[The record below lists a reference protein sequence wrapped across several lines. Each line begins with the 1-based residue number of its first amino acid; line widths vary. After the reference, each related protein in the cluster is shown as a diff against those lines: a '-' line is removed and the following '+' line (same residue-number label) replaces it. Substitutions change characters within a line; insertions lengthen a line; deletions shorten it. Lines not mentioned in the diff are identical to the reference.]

1 MRIFRILTTLTLA
14 VLAILAG
21 AVSAPGSAH
30 AAPFRIA
37 IMQDSPEMAR
47 QYQPVLD
54 YLRARGVEA
63 SYVSTRDYTE
73 AALMFADGKVDGMF
87 SGSGIAGTLIIKGL
101 ARPIVRPLAT
111 DGTSTYH
118 AVVVARRGAQ
128 RFTGE
133 ADYFRGK
140 RVTFCAL
147 ASSGEFFF
155 HSIGGAVEAAAKAIT
170 APTHGDALTALSRG
184 MADIAIVKNLV
195 WDAQQA
201 RYPDLVRVGGDMGE
215 NPNNAF
221 VISRKTNAAFANE
234 IKDLLLGLGDDTSA
248 EAEAVRESLGITR
261 FIETSVSDFSHTI
274 PMLRAAGV
282 GASFAFKY

>member
-1 MRIFRILTTLTLA
+1 MRRSRVFTTLALA

-21 AVSAPGSAH
+21 AVFAPGSAH

-47 QYQPVLD
+47 QYQPVLN

-73 AALMFADGKVDGMF
+73 AALMFADGKVDAMF

-101 ARPIVRPLAT
+101 ARPIVRPLAK

-133 ADYFRGK
+133 AGYFQGK

-155 HSIGGAVEAAAKAIT
+155 RSIDGAVGAAAKTIT
-170 APTHGDALTALSRG
+170 APTHGDALAALSRG

-215 NPNNAF
+215 NPNNAL
-221 VISRKTNAAFANE
+221 VVSRKTDSALANE
-234 IKDLLLGLGDDTSA
+234 IKGLLLALGDETSA
-248 EAEAVRESLGITR
+248 EAEEVRESLGITR

-282 GASFAFKY
+282 NAHFPFKY